1 MSPFNRQSA
10 SSHGQPE
17 APFTA
22 LEREHGLVREL
33 SVRQLVMMAL
43 GAAIGT
49 GLFLGSS
56 LAVRQAGPAVVL
68 TFLLGGVITLA
79 MLAALSEMAA
89 AHPAAGSFGIYADL
103 YLTPWAGFAVRYTY
117 WIVCS
122 IAIGSEAAAVAVYG
136 RWWFSGIPAWLWV
149 VGCAVL
155 LIYVNA
161 REVGTLGEF
170 EYWFSLIKVIA
181 IALFIVFGMAELA
194 GLGRSAPAGLRNF
207 TAQGGFF
214 PHGVLGAWKAL
225 AFVIFGY
232 IGTEVVAVG
241 AGEAR
246 DPSRSVPKALR
257 ATVSGLIAL
266 YLGAMIVLIAL
277 VPWNQIQPG
286 RDVTASPFVTVFQS
300 MGVPGAASLVN
311 FIVLTAALSSMNCNL
326 YVTTRMMFSLARA
339 GYAPAAFGRLS
350 PRGTPLPALWVSA
363 FGLALATVVAIFTP
377 GTAYVVL
384 FGTALFGGLFVW
396 IVILVTHFFFRKAWA
411 RQEAAGGPGLPVR
424 VRGYPYLSIV
434 GLTLLV
440 TITATTWWVE
450 GMRITLLAG
459 IPWLGFIS
467 LAYWAWR
474 RRQNP
479 Q

>member
-1 MSPFNRQSA
+1 MPSA
-10 SSHGQPE
+10 
-17 APFTA
+17 APQ
-22 LEREHGLVREL
+22 REHGLVREL
-33 SVRQLVMMAL
+33 SARQLVMMAL
-43 GAAIGT
+43 GGAIGT

-56 LAVRQAGPAVVL
+56 LAVRQAGPSVVL
-68 TFLLGGVITLA
+68 TFVLGGVITLA

-136 RWWFSGIPAWLWV
+136 QWWFAEIPAWWWV
-149 VGCAVL
+149 VGCSIL

-161 REVGTLGEF
+161 RDVGTLGEF
-170 EYWFSLIKVIA
+170 EYWFALIKVIA
-181 IALFIVFGMAELA
+181 IAIFIVFGVAELA
-194 GLGRSAPAGLRNF
+194 GLGRTASQGLSNF
-207 TAQGGFF
+207 TARDGFF
-214 PHGVLGAWKAL
+214 PHGARGAWKAL

-246 DPSRSVPKALR
+246 DPTRSVPKALR
-257 ATVSGLIAL
+257 ATVSGLIML
-266 YLGAMIVLIAL
+266 YLGAIIVLIAL
-277 VPWNQIQPG
+277 VPWHQIQPG
-286 RDVTASPFVTVFQS
+286 RDVTASPFVTVFQR

-311 FIVLTAALSSMNCNL
+311 FIVLTAALSSMNSNL

-339 GYAPAAFGRLS
+339 GYAPGAFGRLS
-350 PRGTPLPALWVSA
+350 PRGTPLPALSVSA

-377 GTAYVVL
+377 HTAYVLL

-396 IVILVTHFFFRKAWA
+396 IVILLTHFFFRRAWA

-424 VRGYPYLSIV
+424 VRGYPYLSAL

-440 TITATTWWVE
+440 AITVTTWWVE
-450 GMRITLLAG
+450 GMRITLEAG
-459 IPWLGFIS
+459 LPWLAFIS
-467 LAYWAWR
+467 LAYWVWR
-474 RRQNP
+474 RRHETGAL
-479 Q
+479 